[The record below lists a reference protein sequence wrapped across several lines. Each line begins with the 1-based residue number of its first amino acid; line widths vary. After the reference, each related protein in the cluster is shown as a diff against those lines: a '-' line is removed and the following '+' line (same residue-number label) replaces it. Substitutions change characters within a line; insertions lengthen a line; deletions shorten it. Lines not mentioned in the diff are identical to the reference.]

1 MIAQWRPATIC
12 GAALGLVALGSAAAI
27 AAPVRGEAV
36 TKVRV
41 VGHPAGKHV
50 WLGVFG
56 EDGKASSWTRVTDG
70 RFEVRLD
77 PRVSTLMAICK
88 NRVPAVFALPVGPRP
103 ATVEMRLV
111 RGLSLDGVVRSDE
124 GRRLGGAAIR
134 VLRSETFGIEVPA
147 EVSPRWEASATGA
160 FSIFGLQPGLHDIE
174 VTVAGHIPTILR
186 DVAVREAGD
195 EGGNH
200 VEVEVP
206 RAFFVRGRVFDEEG
220 QPVSGA
226 PVTAATPS
234 DESHAGA
241 TDADGKYRVGPFP
254 RGQAAT
260 VWAGSTA
267 LGTTKRHRV
276 VAPRDGLGLVLRRR
290 VVRGQVTDAM
300 TGRPMERYR
309 VRVLSQ
315 GKKRTHDIAS
325 EDGVFAVPVDVE
337 TYAIALDAPGRFPWF
352 SEFAT
357 GAVAAYDLGL
367 ISLDRARGIT
377 GRVFDARSGSPIA
390 GATVGLEARPGEP
403 LYLFLVTTRPERVKT
418 DESGAFA
425 LRGLPDQS
433 VNVSVAAAGYV
444 RKTVLVAHDGG
455 FVEVNLA
462 PGATIAGSLVLPD
475 GTPVAGFVNI
485 VSAEGDGRGM
495 TVEDGAFQWDGL
507 GDGEYEVSATSDAGA
522 VDGRTVL
529 VEEGESVRDIRLVV
543 APLGALKGQITGL
556 FPAEEATVGV
566 RDENGRLVVS
576 RSFGNGA
583 YAMRGV
589 PAGIATITVDTTAG
603 RSLALRLR
611 LGDRDEAWVDL
622 DFTARSRFRGV
633 VTAGGRPL
641 GVARLTLTPKDRSLP
656 SAVATT
662 NELGQ
667 YAAEGLGEGP
677 YEVRIHTGHV
687 FDVDVGAD
695 TVFDMRLPDTSLT
708 GAVKTAKTGELIA
721 PAWMELTRVDSSA
734 RGSVV
739 LETHAANDGSFRFD
753 GLVQGEYIL
762 RVVAPKFESF
772 SRKVWIA
779 GAELVDVTLVSS
791 MSEEDHGRLSR

>member
-1 MIAQWRPATIC
+1 MIAQWRPVTIC
-12 GAALGLVALGSAAAI
+12 GAALCLVALGSGAATV
-27 AAPVRGEAV
+27 APVGGEAV

-41 VGHPAGKHV
+41 VGHPAGRHV

-77 PRVSTLMAICK
+77 ARVSTLMAICK

-134 VLRSETFGIEVPA
+134 VLRSERGIEVPA

-174 VTVAGHIPTILR
+174 VTAAGHIPTTLR
-186 DVAVREAGD
+186 DVAVRDARD
-195 EGGNH
+195 ERGNH

-206 RAFFVRGRVFDEEG
+206 RAFTVRGRVLDEEG
-220 QPVSGA
+220 QPVFGA
-226 PVTAATPS
+226 PVTAAMPS
-234 DESHAGA
+234 DESRTAV
-241 TDADGKYRVGPFP
+241 TDADGKYRVGPFR

-260 VWAGSTA
+260 VWAGSPA

-276 VAPRDGLGLVLRRR
+276 VAPRDDLGLVLRRR

-300 TGRPMERYR
+300 TGRPMERFR

-337 TYAIALDAPGRFPWF
+337 TYAIAVDAPGRFPWF

-357 GAVAAYDLGL
+357 GAVAAYDLGS
-367 ISLDRARGIT
+367 INLDRARAIT

-390 GATVGLEARPGEP
+390 GATVGLEARSGEP

-425 LRGLPDQS
+425 LHGLPDQS
-433 VNVSVAAAGYV
+433 VNVSVDAAGYF
-444 RKTVLVAHDGG
+444 RKTILVVRDGG
-455 FVEVNLA
+455 FIEVDLA
-462 PGATIAGSLVLPD
+462 PGATVAGSLVLPD

-495 TVEDGAFQWDGL
+495 AVEDGAFQWDGL
-507 GDGEYEVSATSDAGA
+507 DDGEYEISATSDAGA
-522 VDGRTVL
+522 VDNLTVMI
-529 VEEGESVRDIRLVV
+529 EDGESVRDIRLVV
-543 APLGALKGQITGL
+543 APLGTLNGQITGL

-566 RDENGRLVVS
+566 RDENGRLVIS
-576 RSFGNGA
+576 QSFGNGA

-589 PAGIATITVDTTAG
+589 PTGTAMITVHTTAG

-611 LGDRDEAWVDL
+611 LGDRDEARADL
-622 DFTARSRFRGV
+622 DFAARSRLRGV

-641 GVARLTLTPKDRSLP
+641 GVARLALTPEDRSLP

-677 YEVRIHTGHV
+677 YRVRIHTGHV

-695 TVFDMRLPDTSLT
+695 TVFDMRLPDISLAGT
-708 GAVKTAKTGELIA
+708 VKAAATGELIA
-721 PAWMELTRVDSSA
+721 PAWMELVRESSW
-734 RGSVV
+734 GSVV
-739 LETHAANDGSFRFD
+739 LEAHVASDGSFRFD
-753 GLVQGEYIL
+753 GLVQGEYML
-762 RVVAPKFESF
+762 RVVAPQFESF

-779 GAELVDVTLVSS
+779 GAEFADIALVSTT
-791 MSEEDHGRLSR
+791 SEEDRL

>member
-1 MIAQWRPATIC
+1 M
-12 GAALGLVALGSAAAI
+12 
-27 AAPVRGEAV
+27 

-41 VGHPAGKHV
+41 VGHPAGRHV

-77 PRVSTLMAICK
+77 APVSMLMAICK

-103 ATVEMRLV
+103 AKVEMRLV
-111 RGLSLDGVVRSDE
+111 RGLSLGGVVRSDE

-134 VLRSETFGIEVPA
+134 VLRSERGIEVPA

-160 FSIFGLQPGLHDIE
+160 FSILGLQPGLHDIE
-174 VTVAGHIPTILR
+174 VTAAGHIPTILR

-195 EGGNH
+195 ERGNH

-206 RAFFVRGRVFDEEG
+206 RAFFVRGRVLDEEG
-220 QPVSGA
+220 QPVFGA

-234 DESHAGA
+234 DESHAVA
-241 TDADGKYRVGPFP
+241 TDADGKYWVGPFR

-260 VWAGSTA
+260 VWAGSPE

-276 VAPRDGLGLVLRRR
+276 VAPRDDLGLVLRRR

-300 TGRPMERYR
+300 TGRSMERFR

-315 GKKRTHDIAS
+315 GKRTHDIAS

-337 TYAIALDAPGRFPWF
+337 TYAIAIDAPGRFPWF

-357 GAVAAYDLGL
+357 GAVAAYDLGS
-367 ISLDRARGIT
+367 ISLDRARAIT

-390 GATVGLEARPGEP
+390 GATVGLEARSGEP

-425 LRGLPDQS
+425 LHGLPDQS
-433 VNVSVAAAGYV
+433 VNVSVAAAGYL
-444 RKTVLVAHDGG
+444 RKTILVVRDGG
-455 FVEVNLA
+455 FVEVDLA

-475 GTPVAGFVNI
+475 GTAVAGFVNI

-495 TVEDGAFQWDGL
+495 AVEDGAFQWDDL
-507 GDGEYEVSATSDAGA
+507 GDGEYEISATSNAGA
-522 VDGRTVL
+522 VNDQTVL
-529 VEEGESVRDIRLVV
+529 IEDGESVRDIRLVV
-543 APLGALKGQITGL
+543 VPLGTLNGQITGL

-583 YAMRGV
+583 YALRGV
-589 PAGIATITVDTTAG
+589 PAGTATIAVHTMAG
-603 RSLALRLR
+603 RSLAFRLR
-611 LGDRDEAWVDL
+611 LGERDEARVDL
-622 DFTARSRFRGV
+622 DFTARSRLRGV

-656 SAVATT
+656 SAVTTT

-687 FDVDVGAD
+687 FDVDVGAN

-753 GLVQGEYIL
+753 GLVQGEYML

-772 SRKVWIA
+772 SRKVWIV

-791 MSEEDHGRLSR
+791 TSEEDHGRLSR